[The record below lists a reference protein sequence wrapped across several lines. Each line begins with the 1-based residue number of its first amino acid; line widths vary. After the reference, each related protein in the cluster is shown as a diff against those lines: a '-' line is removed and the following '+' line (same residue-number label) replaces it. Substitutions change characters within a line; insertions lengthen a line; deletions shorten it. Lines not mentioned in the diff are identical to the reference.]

1 MRFRFPSLR
10 RIAGWS
16 WKAAASAAA
25 FLAVMWFL
33 APYFVEDPFPALAE
47 RTEVKFWRDRSGEA
61 VWAERT
67 YDHQWRFN
75 VRLSD
80 IPDDVV
86 KFMLGA
92 EDSRFFSHSGV
103 DYLSLA
109 RAFWQDL
116 IHFRI
121 VSGASTISMQVAD
134 MSYLNSKRGLWR
146 KFLQAAKARK
156 MEMLHTKEEI
166 LEAYFNNIPYGGQY
180 YGIEAACRAYFGLH
194 ASEID
199 VVEASILVGLP
210 QAPNRYRPDRHPE
223 AARRRQSRVLL
234 QLVRRGMM
242 DEAEAARICEASR
255 IRYRDFSM
263 PPDFETISE
272 AKEWTHALWTIGTID
287 ARLTRMVRRFL
298 AKRTE
303 RVEDVNDAAA
313 IVMDVPSG
321 EVRAYVGTLDWA
333 RPGDGQV
340 DAARAVRSA
349 GSVLKPFIYLEAL
362 EGGIITPETKLLDAP
377 VRYGSYAPSNYDGSF
392 RGEVTATE
400 ALSASLNTPAVRL
413 VARLGERR
421 VTEAFSSW
429 GLAAEGQVAT
439 NGLSL
444 ALGSA
449 GYRLLDIAGAYR
461 SLAAKDSPAVRDL
474 GAMLRARPLPGCD
487 LDVAWKTGTS
497 NNHCDAWCVAY
508 TKDWVVAVWFGNKS
522 GRRSKRLVGAELAAP
537 AAGEIMSYLYRSEEP
552 PNWGRPPVREFERM
566 ETAAPPKPP
575 LAILSPAPKNYQIDP
590 EEDALELKFISN
602 TEGVYWY
609 SDGMGIGFRPPPG
622 RFGRGRH
629 KVKAVPPKGPAATVE
644 FSIGTPDFLIGGD

>member
-1 MRFRFPSLR
+1 M
-10 RIAGWS
+10 AV
-16 WKAAASAAA
+16 A
-25 FLAVMWFL
+25 FLAVMWIL
-33 APYFVEDPFPALAE
+33 APYFVEDPFPGLAQ
-47 RTEVKFWRDRSGEA
+47 RTEVRIWRDRNGEA

-67 YDHQWRFN
+67 YEHQWRFN
-75 VRLSD
+75 VTLAD
-80 IPDDVV
+80 ISPEVV

-92 EDSRFFSHSGV
+92 EDSRFFSHGGV

-156 MEMLHTKEEI
+156 MESLHTKEEI
-166 LEAYFNNIPYGGQY
+166 LTAYFNNIPYGGQY
-180 YGIEAACRAYFGLH
+180 YGIESACRAYFGLH

-199 VVEASILVGLP
+199 VVEASMLAGLP
-210 QAPNRYRPDRHPE
+210 QAPNRYRPDRHPD

-242 DEAEAARICEASR
+242 DEAESERIFEESR
-255 IRYRDFSM
+255 VRYRDFSV

-272 AKEWTHALWTIGTID
+272 AREWTHALWTIGTID
-287 ARLTRMVRRFL
+287 ARLTRMVRKLL
-298 AKRTE
+298 AKRIE
-303 RVEDVNDAAA
+303 RIDDVNDAAA
-313 IVMDVPSG
+313 IVMDVPTG
-321 EVRAYVGTLDWA
+321 EIRAYVGTLDWS

-377 VRYGSYAPSNYDGSF
+377 VRYGSYAPSNYDGSY
-392 RGEVTATE
+392 RGEITATE
-400 ALSASLNTPAVRL
+400 ALSSSLNTPAVRL

-421 VTEAFSSW
+421 VTEAFASW
-429 GLAAEGQVAT
+429 GLSADGQVAT

-461 SLAAKDSPAVRDL
+461 RMVEKDSPAVRDL
-474 GAMLRARPLPGCD
+474 SAMLRARPLPGSEV
-487 LDVAWKTGTS
+487 DVAWKTGTS

-522 GRRSKRLVGAELAAP
+522 GRRSRRLVGAELAAP
-537 AAGEIMSYLYRSEEP
+537 AAGEIISYLYRSEEP
-552 PNWGRPPVREFERM
+552 PHWERPPVREFER
-566 ETAAPPKPP
+566 TSAPEAQKPP
-575 LAILSPAPKNYQIDP
+575 LAILSPAPKSYQIAP
-590 EEDALELKFISN
+590 EEETLELKFISN
-602 TEGVYWY
+602 GEGVYWY
-609 SDGMGIGFRPPPG
+609 SDGVGIGVNPKPLG
-622 RFGRGRH
+622 FGRGRH
-629 KVKAVPPKGPAATVE
+629 KVKAVPPKGKSATVE